1 MIPSGAPNT
10 GRAWAAMP
18 LSGLILTPVR
28 VFEASGRTFASF
40 APSDAYAGSL
50 AAVPVV
56 GMGGG
61 PSRFAHF
68 ARETPDP
75 TTGNGRPQMAVL
87 FLGRHSE
94 RRPFACFDVEEAGLL
109 DGAAAEHTAGG
120 GRSTAFG
127 VTDTAIGN
135 GGSRVILGEG
145 GDVTTDTT
153 GATDPTVRV
162 QLPAA
167 GKFRVSRAGAA
178 SGRLLLKTPTVS
190 YLSDLRTQLQIMS
203 AAIYALQQDVF
214 GPDPTR
220 TPTSIPDPASRALA
234 SAAIL
239 VSSDAE

>member
-1 MIPSGAPNT
+1 MILDGAPNK
-10 GRAWAAMP
+10 GRGSAATP
-18 LSGLILTPVR
+18 LTGLILTPTKLY
-28 VFEASGRTFASF
+28 EYGGRTFADF
-40 APSDAYAGSL
+40 APSSAFAGSL
-50 AAVPVV
+50 RGVAVL
-56 GMGGG
+56 GLGGG
-61 PSRFAHF
+61 PTRFAHF
-68 ARETPDP
+68 ARESPNP
-75 TTGNGRPQMAVL
+75 TTGDTRPQMIVL
-87 FLGRHSE
+87 FVGRPTNRH
-94 RRPFACFDVEEAGLL
+94 PFACFDVEEAGLL
-109 DGAAAEHTAGG
+109 DGAATEHTAGG

-135 GGSRVILGEG
+135 GGSRFIIGEA

-190 YLSDLRTQLQIMS
+190 YLSDLRTQLQVMS
-203 AAIYALQQDVF
+203 DAIYALQQDVF